1 MSSDRFAVATSS
13 QTIGPY
19 WHLIEDRSW
28 ADLTRFGAEGERVT
42 LVGRVL
48 DGDGAPFPEVC
59 VELWQ
64 ASPQASDRF
73 SGFGRAA
80 TDKNGEYRF
89 VTLKPGPL
97 PGRGNTQQAP
107 HFALTILGRGLMHH
121 LVTRA
126 YFQGE
131 ALNETDPLLMSIE
144 DAKRRATLIARP
156 EGAATWRLDIRLQ
169 GHLHGPDI
177 ETVFLDI

>member
-1 MSSDRFAVATSS
+1 MAVDHGAVATAS
-13 QTIGPY
+13 QTIGPF
-19 WHLIEDRSW
+19 WHLLEDKAW
-28 ADLTRFGAEGERVT
+28 ADLTRFGAEGEHVT
-42 LVGRVL
+42 LIGRVF

-64 ASPQASDRF
+64 ASPPASERF
-73 SGFGRAA
+73 PGFGRAA
-80 TDKNGEYRF
+80 TDKDGEYCF
-89 VTLKPGPL
+89 HTLKPGPL

-126 YFQGE
+126 YFEGE

-144 DAKRRATLIARP
+144 DVERRGTLIAKSA
-156 EGAATWRLDIRLQ
+156 GAATWRLDIRLQ
-169 GHLHGPDI
+169 GSLHGPDI